1 MPERLLSMTSSA
13 SVEDERRF
21 SPERCWRILAT
32 GFCFAVFGFGGLVVL
47 CLVFP
52 LLRLLVWRRSLRQ
65 TLAREVVSRSFWF
78 FCKLMTAVGVISYE
92 VRGLEKLQRRGLL
105 VVANHPSLIDVVM
118 LISLLRQPD
127 CVVKATVWRNPFMLG
142 PVSLC
147 GFIRNQDGPQLIDD
161 CIASVRRGSNLIVF
175 PEGTRTRVEALL
187 QRQVNPLQR
196 GAANMA
202 VRGNLL
208 LTPVVITVTEPMLTK
223 QQPWYQAPRR
233 RPHFVLNVHDDWEP
247 SSFVSAEVSP
257 ALASRAL
264 TETLSDFFNRELK
277 KDVCLDR

>member
-1 MPERLLSMTSSA
+1 MPERLLSMA
-13 SVEDERRF
+13 PPPHVDDGGRF
-21 SPERCWRILAT
+21 SLERCWRIVAT

-47 CLVFP
+47 CLLFP

-65 TLAREVVSRSFWF
+65 ALARDIVSRSFWL

-127 CVVKATVWRNPFMLG
+127 CVVKAAAWRNPFMLG

-147 GFIRNQDGPQLIDD
+147 GFIRNQDGPQLIED
-161 CIASVRRGSNLIVF
+161 CIESVRRGSNLVIF
-175 PEGTRTRVEALL
+175 PEGTRTRIDALL

-196 GAANMA
+196 GAANVA
-202 VRGNLL
+202 VHGRLL

-223 QQPWYQAPRR
+223 QEPWYQAPRR
-233 RPHFVLNVHDDWEP
+233 RPHFVLNVLDDIDTTCLVP
-247 SSFVSAEVSP
+247 DDAAPV
-257 ALASRAL
+257 LAARIV
-264 TETLSDFFNRELK
+264 TRYLSDFFNRELNK
-277 KDVCLDR
+277 NVCPD